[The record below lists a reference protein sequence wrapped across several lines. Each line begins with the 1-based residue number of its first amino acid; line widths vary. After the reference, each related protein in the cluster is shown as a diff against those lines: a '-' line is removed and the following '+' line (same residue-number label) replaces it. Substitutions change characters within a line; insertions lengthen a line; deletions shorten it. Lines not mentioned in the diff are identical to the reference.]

1 MNQTQ
6 VFKSYSDFLKR
17 VDKTVNGVSEDFAKK
32 NTDYL
37 ENNNTNKGCWNCK
50 GCSDCFDCKGC
61 FDCKDCSDC
70 KGCSDCSGCFAC
82 VDLENKESNLKDLK
96 VPVIENIHQKVFEAI
111 QKEDALNMS
120 KVHTCSTTHCR
131 AGWVVDLAGEE
142 GYKLE
147 EKTNWSFAAMQIY
160 KASSDIKVSP
170 VRFFEGNSEAI
181 KDIKRCALEEQNY

>member
-50 GCSDCFDCKGC
+50 GCSDCFDCSG
-61 FDCKDCSDC
+61 
-70 KGCSDCSGCFAC
+70 CSGCFAC

-120 KVHTCSTTHCR
+120 EVHTCSTTHCR
-131 AGWVVDLAGEE
+131 AGWVVHLAGEE